1 MQYPSIDPVALSI
14 GSFHVHWYGLMYVFA
29 FAAGWG
35 LGRFRASR
43 PWNDWKGSDVDDLLS
58 WIMFGVI
65 LGARLG
71 YVLFYDPSFYL
82 AHPADIF
89 RVWNGGMSFHG
100 GLIGVVTAA
109 WLWGRRRGRTLVQ
122 ILDFV
127 APLVPTGLFFG
138 RIGNFINAELWG
150 RTTDCFLGM
159 VFPGG
164 GDLPRHPSQL
174 YEACLEGIVLF
185 VIVWIYSGRP
195 RPAGRVAGMFAVLYS
210 LGRMSVEF
218 FRLPDPQIGYLFGG
232 WLTMGHL
239 LCLPLLLAGLW
250 LLFRRSRQA

>member
-14 GSFHVHWYGLMYVFA
+14 GSFHLHWYGLMYVFA

-35 LGRFRASR
+35 LGRWRASR
-43 PWNDWKGSDVDDLLS
+43 PWNDWKGADVDDLLS

-71 YVLFYDPSFYL
+71 YILFYDFSFYF
-82 AHPADIF
+82 AHPAEIF

-109 WLWGRRRGRTLVQ
+109 WLWGRRRGRTLVD

-150 RTTDCFLGM
+150 RTTDCAFGM

-164 GDLPRHPSQL
+164 GELPRHPSQL
-174 YEACLEGIVLF
+174 YEAGLEGAVLF
-185 VIVWIYSGRP
+185 VILWIYSAGP
-195 RPAGRVAGMFAVLYS
+195 RPSGRVAGMFAVSYALA
-210 LGRMSVEF
+210 RMFVEF
-218 FRLPDPQIGYLFGG
+218 FRLPDPQIGYLYGG
-232 WLTMGHL
+232 WLTMGHM
-239 LCLPLLLAGLW
+239 LCLPLLLVGLW
-250 LLFRRSRQA
+250 LLFRKVRPA